1 MLVLVSR
8 RFGARAAE
16 LSGHDHQYSCPGVD
30 RSFQRRVV
38 VTGVGVVSP
47 VGTGAEKAWAALVD
61 GRSGISKVSGFD
73 ASEFPVRI
81 AGEVKDFDADAV
93 FGKRRARHLDRFAQ
107 LALVATRE
115 AMEHSGLDPSVEPDR
130 VGVVY
135 GSGIGGLSTLEQ
147 QVHVL
152 ADRGPDWVSPYLCP
166 MMIANIAA
174 GEIAMEH
181 GLKGPN
187 SCTVTACAA
196 SAHAI
201 GDAYDLIRLGRAD
214 AMVCGGSEAGITP
227 IGMAGFAALK
237 ALSERNDEPERASR
251 PFDAGRDGFVASEGA
266 ATLVLEERESAL
278 SRRAPVL
285 GEIVGYG
292 ATCDA
297 HHMTAPHPDGDGALR
312 SMRMALDDAGLA
324 PGDVGYINAHG
335 TSTQPNDRVETMA
348 VKALFGTGVPMSS
361 TKSMTG
367 HLIGAA
373 GGFEAFVCLKALE
386 TATLPPTVNYED
398 PDPQCDLDYV
408 PNSARHAETTV
419 AISNSFGFG
428 GHNATLVFRR
438 DGDPGRTEESA

>member
-1 MLVLVSR
+1 MT
-8 RFGARAAE
+8 AA
-16 LSGHDHQYSCPGVD
+16 D
-30 RSFQRRVV
+30 RRVV
-38 VTGVGVVSP
+38 VTGAGVVSP
-47 VGTGAEKAWAALVD
+47 VGIGTEKSWAALVE
-61 GRSGISKVSGFD
+61 GRSGISHVSAFD
-73 ASEFPVRI
+73 ASDFPVRI
-81 AGEVKDFDADAV
+81 AGEVKDFDGDAI

-107 LALVATRE
+107 LALVATQE
-115 AMEHSGLDPSVEPDR
+115 AIDASGLDPSVEPAR

-147 QVHVL
+147 QVLTL
-152 ADRGPDWVSPYLCP
+152 ADRGPEWVSPYLCP

-174 GEIAMEH
+174 GEIAMQH

-237 ALSERNDEPERASR
+237 ALSERNEDPERASR

-278 SRRAPVL
+278 SRGVPVL
-285 GEIVGYG
+285 GEVVGYG

-297 HHMTAPHPDGDGALR
+297 HHVTAPHPEGEGAVR
-312 SMRMALDDAGLA
+312 SMRLALEDAGLA
-324 PGDVGYINAHG
+324 PEDVGYINAHG

-348 VKALFGTGVPMSS
+348 VKAVFGRGVPVSS

-373 GGFEAFVCLKALE
+373 GAFEAFVCLKALE
-386 TATLPPTVNYED
+386 TSTLPPTVNLDE
-398 PDPQCDLDYV
+398 PDPECDLDYV
-408 PNSARHAETTV
+408 PNAARAAQVDV
-419 AISNSFGFG
+419 ALSNSFGFG
-428 GHNATLVFRR
+428 GHNATLVLRR
-438 DGDPGRTEESA
+438 DRGPGPSPAPS

>member
-1 MLVLVSR
+1 M
-8 RFGARAAE
+8 
-16 LSGHDHQYSCPGVD
+16 
-30 RSFQRRVV
+30 V
-38 VTGVGVVSP
+38 VTGAGVVSP
-47 VGTGAEKAWAALVD
+47 VGIGTEKSWAALVE
-61 GRSGISKVSGFD
+61 GRSGISHVSAFD
-73 ASEFPVRI
+73 ASDFPVRI
-81 AGEVKDFDADAV
+81 AGEVKDFDGDAI

-107 LALVATRE
+107 LALVATQE
-115 AMEHSGLDPSVEPDR
+115 AIDASGLDPSVEPAR

-147 QVHVL
+147 QVLTL
-152 ADRGPDWVSPYLCP
+152 ADRGPEWVSPYLCP

-201 GDAYDLIRLGRAD
+201 GEAYDLIRLGRAD

-237 ALSERNDEPERASR
+237 ALSERNEDPERASR

-278 SRRAPVL
+278 SRGAPVL
-285 GEIVGYG
+285 GEVVGYG

-297 HHMTAPHPDGDGALR
+297 HHVTAPHPEGEGAVR
-312 SMRMALDDAGLA
+312 SMRLALEDAGLA

-348 VKALFGTGVPMSS
+348 VKAVFGRGVPVSS

-373 GGFEAFVCLKALE
+373 GAFEAFVSLKALE
-386 TATLPPTVNYED
+386 TATLPPTVNLD
-398 PDPQCDLDYV
+398 APDPECDLDYV
-408 PNSARHAETTV
+408 PNAARHAEIDV
-419 AISNSFGFG
+419 ALSNSFGFG
-428 GHNATLVFRR
+428 GHNATLAFRLER
-438 DGDPGRTEESA
+438 AGRPPWEPS